1 MILQIALNDNRY
13 MKPIV
18 RIKGYEKDWISC
30 LLSDCLTIC
39 NERNHQLQYGKK
51 DALSVSDE
59 YGVVNQIQHLG
70 RSYAGKDVSGYKI
83 LRKNQIVYT
92 KSPLKQKP
100 YGIIKVNDNEDG
112 IVSVL
117 YAVYDTKNDICPD
130 FLNRYFEPHGRI
142 NKYLIPIIS
151 KGAKNTINVSDA
163 QALQG
168 RINIPV
174 SEDEQKAIAGFFSD
188 LDKLIVASTNRVSSL
203 RKMKAASLQ
212 AMFPQKGET
221 MPIVRFK
228 GFEGDWETGK
238 LSKFATRITRKN
250 KNLETTLPIT
260 ISAAEGL
267 VAQDSFFNNIVA
279 SPNLRGYYLV
289 KRGEFAYNKSYS
301 SNYPFGAVKRLEK
314 YDRGALSIL
323 YIVFTLNENISS
335 DYIVHF
341 FDTSLWHNEV
351 AMRAAEGARNH
362 GLLNIGAEDF
372 LDIDIVYPKSID
384 EQNEIA
390 KYFTTLDKQISL
402 EEQKLESLKRIK
414 SACLDK
420 MFV

>member
-1 MILQIALNDNRY
+1 MEEMTNIIPSMRFDEFKYSWKVTTLGEITRQYRESNKNVHHQNLLSLSY
-13 MKPIV
+13 GKIV
-18 RIKGYEKDWISC
+18 RKDIESKKG
-30 LLSDCLTIC
+30 LLPASFDTYQII
-39 NERNHQLQYGKK
+39 KK
-51 DALSVSDE
+51 DIIVFRVTDLQNDKKSLRVGISEEEGIITPAYVCMECDTRVVDPHYLYTLLHYYDDITKVYYKMGDGMRQTLAYSDLKE
-59 YGVVNQIQHLG
+59 LKVYLPNFSEQHKIVECFELLDKQIQI
-70 RSYAGKDVSGYKI
+70 SSKKI
-83 LRKNQIVYT
+83 
-92 KSPLKQKP
+92 
-100 YGIIKVNDNEDG
+100 
-112 IVSVL
+112 
-117 YAVYDTKNDICPD
+117 A
-130 FLNRYFEPHGRI
+130 
-142 NKYLIPIIS
+142 
-151 KGAKNTINVSDA
+151 
-163 QALQG
+163 
-168 RINIPV
+168 
-174 SEDEQKAIAGFFSD
+174 
-188 LDKLIVASTNRVSSL
+188 SL
-203 RKMKAASLQ
+203 RQMKTASLH

-221 MPIVRFK
+221 RPRVRFK

-341 FDTSLWHNEV
+341 FDTSLWHNEI

-372 LDIDIVYPKSID
+372 LDINIVYPKSIY

-420 MFV
+420 IFV

>member
-1 MILQIALNDNRY
+1 MKVPEIRINRY
-13 MKPIV
+13 
-18 RIKGYEKDWISC
+18 KDEWVYSLLQNC
-30 LLSDCLTIC
+30 LLINTTKNKGCK
-39 NERNHQLQYGKK
+39 YGKEQV
-51 DALSVSDE
+51 LSVSDE
-59 YGVVNQIQHLG
+59 LGVVNQIKHLG
-70 RSYAGKDVSGYKI
+70 RSYAGASVENYKI
-83 LRKNQIVYT
+83 LKTGQIVYT
-92 KSPLKQKP
+92 KSPLKDKP
-100 YGIIKVNDNEDG
+100 YGIIKTNKGETG

-117 YAVYDTKNDICPD
+117 YAVYDVDEDVCSNYIE
-130 FLNRYFEPHGRI
+130 RYFEPSFRI
-142 NKYLIPIIS
+142 NKYLVPLIC
-151 KGAKNTINVSDA
+151 KGAKNTINISDENT
-163 QALQG
+163 LKG
-168 RINIPV
+168 YISIPDY
-174 SEDEQKAIAGFFSD
+174 DEQVDIAEYFQT
-188 LDKLIVASTNRVSSL
+188 LDCVISETTKKIEKLKQT
-203 RKMKAASLQ
+203 KAAALAS
-212 AMFPQKGET
+212 MFPQKGET
-221 MPIVRFK
+221 KPKVRFR
-228 GFEGDWETGK
+228 GFEDDWETGK

-250 KNLETTLPIT
+250 KNFETTLPIT
-260 ISAAEGL
+260 ISASEGL

-314 YDRGALSIL
+314 YDMGALSTL

-341 FDTSLWHNEV
+341 FDTSLWYNEV

-390 KYFTTLDKQISL
+390 KYFTTLHKQISL
-402 EEQKLESLKRIK
+402 EEKKLEKLKHIK
-414 SACLDK
+414 TACLDK

>member
-18 RIKGYEKDWISC
+18 RIKGFEKDWISC

-117 YAVYDTKNDICPD
+117 YAVYDTQNGICPD

-142 NKYLIPIIS
+142 NKYLIPIIN

-221 MPIVRFK
+221 RPIVRFK
-228 GFEGDWETGK
+228 GFEDE
-238 LSKFATRITRKN
+238 
-250 KNLETTLPIT
+250 
-260 ISAAEGL
+260 
-267 VAQDSFFNNIVA
+267 
-279 SPNLRGYYLV
+279 
-289 KRGEFAYNKSYS
+289 YS
-301 SNYPFGAVKRLEK
+301 SMTANELFKTFDERNHPELPVLSACQDIRGMVPRSESG
-314 YDRGALSIL
+314 YDIFHDKS
-323 YIVFTLNENISS
+323 
-335 DYIVHF
+335 
-341 FDTSLWHNEV
+341 NEV
-351 AMRAAEGARNH
+351 TYKCVLPGQFVIHLRSFQGGFAHSSVEGICSPAYTVF
-362 GLLNIGAEDF
+362 GFKEDDKHDDYYWKYIF
-372 LDIDIVYPKSID
+372 MSKAFIDRLKLITYGIRDGRSISFKEFMEMNFVFPSYE
-384 EQNEIA
+384 EQKQISI
-390 KYFTTLDKQISL
+390 FFRTIDKQISL

>member
-1 MILQIALNDNRY
+1 MQIALNDNRY

-18 RIKGYEKDWISC
+18 RIKGFEKDWISC

-117 YAVYDTKNDICPD
+117 YAVYDTQNGICPD

-142 NKYLIPIIS
+142 NKYLIPIIN

-221 MPIVRFK
+221 IPRVRFK
-228 GFEGDWETGK
+228 GFEGDWEEK
-238 LSKFATRITRKN
+238 AFSDITFHAGVKN
-250 KNLETTLPIT
+250 RENLPLESYS
-260 ISAAEGL
+260 ISNEHGFIPQNEQFENGGTMSSA
-267 VAQDSFFNNIVA
+267 DKRMYYIV
-279 SPNLRGYYLV
+279 SPNS
-289 KRGEFAYNKSYS
+289 FAYNPARINVGSLGYYRGEKDVIVS
-301 SNYPFGAVKRLEK
+301 SLYEVFKTTEDINDIFLFYWFKTNVFNKMIELYQEGGVRLYFF
-314 YDRGALSIL
+314 YDKLCQCSAMVPSI
-323 YIVFTLNENISS
+323 E
-335 DYIVHF
+335 
-341 FDTSLWHNEV
+341 
-351 AMRAAEGARNH
+351 
-362 GLLNIGAEDF
+362 
-372 LDIDIVYPKSID
+372 
-384 EQNEIA
+384 EQSMIA
-390 KYFTTLDKQISL
+390 NYFTTIDKQISL

>member
-1 MILQIALNDNRY
+1 MKVPEIRFEQYKEPFKHVQLGDLTKKNKILNKRGQNKNLLSLSY
-13 MKPIV
+13 GKIV
-18 RIKGYEKDWISC
+18 RKDIESKKGLLPCSFNSYQIIQKNSIIFRCTDLQNDKKSLRVGLSMQEGIISPAYIRMDCDTTQVLPKYLFNQLHYHDSVTKVYYTMGDGLRQTLSFEALKELDIYLPNFSEQQDIVNYFQSLDGIILSTTKKVEK
-30 LLSDCLTIC
+30 
-39 NERNHQLQYGKK
+39 
-51 DALSVSDE
+51 
-59 YGVVNQIQHLG
+59 
-70 RSYAGKDVSGYKI
+70 
-83 LRKNQIVYT
+83 
-92 KSPLKQKP
+92 LKQ
-100 YGIIKVNDNEDG
+100 
-112 IVSVL
+112 
-117 YAVYDTKNDICPD
+117 TK
-130 FLNRYFEPHGRI
+130 E
-142 NKYLIPIIS
+142 
-151 KGAKNTINVSDA
+151 
-163 QALQG
+163 
-168 RINIPV
+168 
-174 SEDEQKAIAGFFSD
+174 
-188 LDKLIVASTNRVSSL
+188 ASFV
-203 RKMKAASLQ
+203 

-221 MPIVRFK
+221 RPRVRFK

-314 YDRGALSIL
+314 YDMGALSTL

-335 DYIVHF
+335 DYIVNF

-362 GLLNIGAEDF
+362 GLLNIGTEDF

-402 EEQKLESLKRIK
+402 EEQKIDSLKRIK

-420 MFV
+420 MFI

>member
-1 MILQIALNDNRY
+1 MDCDTTQVLPEYLFNQLHYHDSVTKVYYTMGDGLRQTLSFEDLKELDIYLPNFSEQQDIVNYFQSLDGIILSTT
-13 MKPIV
+13 KKV
-18 RIKGYEKDWISC
+18 EK
-30 LLSDCLTIC
+30 
-39 NERNHQLQYGKK
+39 
-51 DALSVSDE
+51 
-59 YGVVNQIQHLG
+59 
-70 RSYAGKDVSGYKI
+70 
-83 LRKNQIVYT
+83 
-92 KSPLKQKP
+92 LKQ
-100 YGIIKVNDNEDG
+100 
-112 IVSVL
+112 
-117 YAVYDTKNDICPD
+117 TK
-130 FLNRYFEPHGRI
+130 E
-142 NKYLIPIIS
+142 
-151 KGAKNTINVSDA
+151 
-163 QALQG
+163 
-168 RINIPV
+168 
-174 SEDEQKAIAGFFSD
+174 
-188 LDKLIVASTNRVSSL
+188 ASFV
-203 RKMKAASLQ
+203 
-212 AMFPQKGET
+212 AMFPQKGGT
-221 MPIVRFK
+221 RPRVRFK

-314 YDRGALSIL
+314 YDMGALSTL

-341 FDTSLWHNEV
+341 FDTFLWHNEV

-402 EEQKLESLKRIK
+402 EEQKQKT
-414 SACLDK
+414 C
-420 MFV
+420 

>member
-1 MILQIALNDNRY
+1 MGELFRE
-13 MKPIV
+13 
-18 RIKGYEKDWISC
+18 RIES
-30 LLSDCLTIC
+30 SPQA
-39 NERNHQLQYGKK
+39 EM
-51 DALSVSDE
+51 LSVTMNNGVIRATENGRFDNSNSDKSK
-59 YGVVNQIQHLG
+59 YRLVK
-70 RSYAGKDVSGYKI
+70 AGDIAYNSMRMWQGASGCSAY
-83 LRKNQIVYT
+83 
-92 KSPLKQKP
+92 
-100 YGIIKVNDNEDG
+100 EG
-112 IVSVL
+112 IVSPAYTVVTPIDEIDSQFFAIL
-117 YAVYDTKNDICPD
+117 FKTPKVINLFKLNSQGLTSDTWNLKFNA
-130 FLNRYFEPHGRI
+130 F
-142 NKYLIPIIS
+142 S
-151 KGAKNTINVSDA
+151 KINVNYPLS
-163 QALQG
+163 
-168 RINIPV
+168 I
-174 SEDEQKAIAGFFSD
+174 EEQRSIKDYFLS
-188 LDKLIVASTNRVSSL
+188 LDKLIRSSVKKIDSL
-203 RKMKAASLQ
+203 RQMKAASLQ

-221 MPIVRFK
+221 MPRVRFK

-279 SPNLRGYYLV
+279 SLNLRGYYLV

-372 LDIDIVYPKSID
+372 LDINIVYPKSID

>member
-39 NERNHQLQYGKK
+39 NEKNHQLQYGKK

-117 YAVYDTKNDICPD
+117 YAVYDTKNGICPD
-130 FLNRYFEPHGRI
+130 FLNRYFEPYGRI
-142 NKYLIPIIS
+142 NKYLIPIIN

-221 MPIVRFK
+221 RPRVRFK
-228 GFEGDWETGK
+228 GFEDEYSSMTANELFK
-238 LSKFATRITRKN
+238 TFDERN
-250 KNLETTLPIT
+250 HPELPVL
-260 ISAAEGL
+260 SAA
-267 VAQDSFFNNIVA
+267 AKP
-279 SPNLRGYYLV
+279 SP
-289 KRGEFAYNKSYS
+289 
-301 SNYPFGAVKRLEK
+301 
-314 YDRGALSIL
+314 
-323 YIVFTLNENISS
+323 ISKPL
-335 DYIVHF
+335 
-341 FDTSLWHNEV
+341 T
-351 AMRAAEGARNH
+351 AP
-362 GLLNIGAEDF
+362 
-372 LDIDIVYPKSID
+372 IDITAFARLASSFSNTGSPTPGIIPVTTHSIIPPT
-384 EQNEIA
+384 ESFSCIFSPA
-390 KYFTTLDKQISL
+390 YFSTLAAASLSGILNALLSRSFISNL
-402 EEQKLESLKRIK
+402 S
-414 SACLDK
+414 
-420 MFV
+420 